1 MKICKLPR
9 TIQQSKYLKM
19 LDCPK
24 KPIKVVVGPAG
35 SGKTMFAV
43 QTAAQKLYE
52 KECRKLIITRPSI
65 AVDEELGFLPGDI
78 DSKMEPWSR
87 PIFDLLQVYYPYSKI
102 KQMQSEKI
110 IEVVPLGFMRGRTFD
125 DTFLIA
131 DEMQNS
137 TNKQMK
143 MLLTRLGENSN
154 MIVTGDIDQS
164 DFYENGLRQLLENLE
179 GYQEQLEFV
188 EYILLGNEDIQRHP
202 AVKEVLDI
210 YSSPSVMSSSTLTK

>member
-1 MKICKLPR
+1 MKICKLPK
-9 TIQQSKYLKM
+9 TPQQSKYVKM
-19 LDCPK
+19 LDSNK
-24 KPIKVVVGPAG
+24 KPIKIVVGPAG

-52 KECRKLIITRPSI
+52 KECKKLIITRPSI

-87 PIFDLLQVYYPYSKI
+87 PIFDLLQVYYPHSKI

-143 MLLTRLGENSN
+143 MLLTRMGENSN
-154 MIVTGDIDQS
+154 VIVTGDIDQS

-179 GYQEQLEFV
+179 GYQEQLEFI
-188 EYILLGNEDIQRHP
+188 EYILLGHEDIQRHP
-202 AVKEVLDI
+202 AIKEVLNVYD
-210 YSSPSVMSSSTLTK
+210 VVSSSTLTK

>member
-1 MKICKLPR
+1 MKICNIPK
-9 TIQQSKYLKM
+9 TIQQSKYVKM
-19 LDCPK
+19 LDCTQ

-65 AVDEELGFLPGDI
+65 AVDEELGYLPGDI

-87 PIFDLLQVYYPYSKI
+87 PIFDLLNLYYPYSKI
-102 KQMQSEKI
+102 KQMQIEKV
-110 IEVVPLGFMRGRTFD
+110 IEVVPLGFMRGRTFID
-125 DTFLIA
+125 SYIIA

-137 TNKQMK
+137 TDKQMR

-154 MIVTGDIDQS
+154 MIVTGDIEQS
-164 DFYENGLRQLLENLE
+164 DFYENGLRQLMDNLE
-179 GYQEQLEFV
+179 GYQEQLD
-188 EYILLGNEDIQRHP
+188 YIEHITLGNEDIQRHP
-202 AVKEVLDI
+202 AVKEILNVYDVV
-210 YSSPSVMSSSTLTK
+210 SSSSTTLIK